1 MQEYTQLK
9 SDFVN
14 GSMSSENFVC
24 NVELARAEVSVL
36 ETLMSQLNNEMTT
49 ELNGIFDAFMNIE
62 AVKGGN
68 KYKEDNLFYD
78 IHVQGLSE
86 ASGNGENY
94 DAIFKQYTYFAAEE
108 IKAIIGE
115 LNKHI
120 DAFEYYSERKEFP
133 NVVNDIMS
141 KIKRGKTD
149 VKLSM
154 EELTTLSRGEILN
167 KYGITEEELAIDPN
181 TIQFASDEER
191 DNYFAALQYLN
202 NDFYNKQKQFSVGN
216 AEDQANK
223 INIAVA
229 FKDLLQAPATTAED
243 AASAT
248 TSGGAT
254 SATLTAAGEAGV
266 ASAKIA
272 ANAQNNSTAQPAT
285 TYRRTSTTVA
295 TQNSNVASADL
306 SAHKEQMQQ
315 ATNTANNTTAFENVN
330 KKTDTNS
337 NTSSNKTQ
345 DNTTSVPKVE
355 NVDTTITKDTPNSTN
370 QVSNNTP
377 ISNPQTERYNY
388 SNGNS
393 SVENVQA
400 AHTMSFDGT
409 TTTPLPEIKDVD
421 TLIAQAETST
431 TETDKIDPS
440 KMVSSITNNTTPL
453 KPIKIDEIKAT
464 QEESTSG
471 KFIPPIAGVS
481 AATVA
486 GIGTKFYVDK
496 NDKTKEN
503 TEENNYTQDSN
514 EIVEEDI
521 DFVNDDIEDDE
532 EPTTM
537 NEEILKML
545 DR

>member
-14 GSMSSENFVC
+14 GSMSADNFIC
-24 NVELARAEVSVL
+24 NVEAARTEVAAL

-115 LNKHI
+115 LNRHI

-216 AEDQANK
+216 AEEHANK

-229 FKDLLQAPATTAED
+229 FKDLLQAPETTAED

-248 TSGGAT
+248 TTVETSSSNPQSSRGGSSSG
-254 SATLTAAGEAGV
+254 
-266 ASAKIA
+266 
-272 ANAQNNSTAQPAT
+272 STQPAT

-355 NVDTTITKDTPNSTN
+355 NVDTTITTDTPNSTN

-409 TTTPLPEIKDVD
+409 TTTLLPEIKDVD

-503 TEENNYTQDSN
+503 TEENNYTQESN